1 MSKPIIAIMYDF
13 DKTLCTRD
21 MQEYTFIPSVGMKPD
36 EFWNLTG
43 KVAKAETMDSILTY
57 MYCMVQKAHES
68 GTPLT
73 RESLVACGKDIEYHP
88 GVEDWFGRIN
98 RYAEEAGVE
107 VEHYVLSSGLKE
119 IIEGTSIAK
128 YFKKIYACEFL
139 YKDGEACW
147 PKMSVNYTNKTQ
159 FVYRINK
166 GVLDINN
173 DVDLNKSRPDE
184 EKRVLFSNMIYIG
197 DGLTDVPCMKLVKQ
211 SGGRSIAIYNPG
223 QHHNAKPL
231 LEHNRVDWMF
241 ESDYREGSELDRTM
255 ELLLKNLSYQNQL
268 MGINNQQKE
277 ILIDSNE

>member
-1 MSKPIIAIMYDF
+1 MKKTIVAIMYDF

-21 MQEYTFIPSVGMKPD
+21 MQEYTFIPSVGMEPS
-36 EFWNLTG
+36 EFWGHTAE
-43 KVAKAETMDSILTY
+43 VAAAETMDSILTY
-57 MYCMVQKAHES
+57 LYCMVEKAHQT

-88 GVEDWFGRIN
+88 GVEGWFERIN

-128 YFKKIYACEFL
+128 YFKRIYACEFL
-139 YKDGEACW
+139 YKDGQAYW
-147 PKMSVNYTNKTQ
+147 PKMAVNYTNKTQ

-173 DVDLNKSRPDE
+173 DVDLNNSRPDS
-184 EKRVLFSNMIYIG
+184 EKRVFFSNMIYIG

-211 SGGRSIAIYNPG
+211 SGGHSIAIYSQG
-223 QHHNAKPL
+223 QQHKAAPL
-231 LEHNRVDWMF
+231 LKHERVDWMF
-241 ESDYREGSELDRTM
+241 EADYSEGSELDQTM
-255 ELLLKNLSYQNQL
+255 KLLLQNLAYYNKL
-268 MGINNQQKE
+268 KGINESQKKE
-277 ILIDSNE
+277 FV